1 MNLQIGNVG
10 WELIRYVSFEIVFAE
25 INTKLLRRSM
35 RGERF
40 ELWGVMTVIFVDEM
54 R

>member
-25 INTKLLRRSM
+25 ITVLSPYSKTK
-35 RGERF
+35 
-40 ELWGVMTVIFVDEM
+40 TVIF
-54 R
+54 